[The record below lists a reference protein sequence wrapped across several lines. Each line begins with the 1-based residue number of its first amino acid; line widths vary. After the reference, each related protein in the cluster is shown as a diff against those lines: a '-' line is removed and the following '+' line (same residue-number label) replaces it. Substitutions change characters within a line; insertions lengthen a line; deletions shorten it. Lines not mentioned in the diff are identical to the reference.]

1 MKKLLFSFALI
12 AALAFTI
19 GCSERRNSASTGG
32 AATQGVAEPKAEA
45 VDRLNDAA
53 NILNQLVSAP
63 DQGIPETVLTHAK
76 CVAVVPSMIKGGFV
90 VGGRHGRGVATC
102 RTPNGW
108 SAPAFFTL
116 SGGSWGAQIGVESAD
131 VVMMFMNDK
140 GMQDLM
146 SSKVK
151 LGGEASVAAGPI
163 GRQASADTD
172 VALKSEVLTY
182 SRTRGLFAGLELSG
196 AAIQQDL
203 DSTSGFYGR
212 QVSFRDVLG
221 GNVPTPSMAQN
232 FVATVQRDMT
242 EARAANQQR
251 STNPR

>member
-1 MKKLLFSFALI
+1 MKKLGLLFAL
-12 AALAFTI
+12 AALAVTI
-19 GCSERRNSASTGG
+19 GCSQRRNSASSGG
-32 AATQGVAEPKAEA
+32 AATRGVAEPKAEA
-45 VDRLNDAA
+45 VDRLNDAS

-63 DQGIPETVLTHAK
+63 DQGIPDVVLSRAK
-76 CVAVVPSMIKGGFV
+76 CVAVVPDMIKGGFV

-108 SAPAFFTL
+108 SAPAFFTM

-146 SSKVK
+146 SAKVK

-172 VALKSEVLTY
+172 VKLNSEVLTY
-182 SRTRGLFAGLELSG
+182 SRTKGLFAGLELNG
-196 AAIQQDL
+196 AAVQQDA
-203 DSTSGFYGR
+203 DSTNAFYGR
-212 QVSFRDVLG
+212 SVSFHDVLSG
-221 GNVPTPSMAQN
+221 SVPVPSAAQN
-232 FVATVQRDMT
+232 FVATVQRDMS

-251 STNPR
+251 GMQK